1 MVSGHVPRQLRA
13 FCSMTMHSA
22 PSGTGASTQ
31 PHRMCWPEGAAWN
44 IRSKALVLPTRRRR
58 PESPW
63 DVLHLTL
70 HLSPRSELSRLF
82 PIGAR
87 RGQLPSA
94 LALEI
99 LLLVNALPRQEKTTG
114 PWKQGSHEISSLPR
128 VVSSQLKWESR
139 LCACHQTQVHVSNA
153 QCGQTK

>member
-1 MVSGHVPRQLRA
+1 MSGHVPRQLRA
-13 FCSMTMHSA
+13 FCSIWHWSIHT
-22 PSGTGASTQ
+22 ASQ
-31 PHRMCWPEGAAWN
+31 NVLAR
-44 IRSKALVLPTRRRR
+44 RSCVEHQVQTLVLPTRKRR

-70 HLSPRSELSRLF
+70 HLSPRELSRLF

-114 PWKQGSHEISSLPR
+114 PRKQGSHEISSLPR